1 MKINNLT
8 LPFKRVSYRWLNLSE
23 KEINKIKNK
32 FKILSPKAK
41 EYFEITPF
49 ISIVLTQKCTLK
61 CAYCGE
67 GGEGTNSKKAF
78 HNIEI
83 LGDNIKKSLEM
94 GVKKIRLTGGE
105 PFLYPQLKE
114 LLKMLKDLKRSYS
127 FFLLLNTNG
136 TVPTVENFIPLLK
149 ELETKVV
156 VHIDTV
162 NEEKYIEIT
171 NGNKIFFNTLIK
183 NIKLLKENNLLH
195 RFNTVISKPSVN
207 DFDNLVS
214 FAREMGTN
222 IKTFDITEVPSQYV
236 KKEEIYCPLDVF
248 IKKLEKRAK
257 ENFFHPYAL
266 AFGTPVIIFD
276 LDSVLVTVK
285 YTKYGSRY
293 SDKYCKNC
301 PFFPCDEG
309 LYDILYYPD
318 NTLWACRWHRP
329 TSVLKDKF
337 EEDLRTLFTLYQ
349 KTKWFIGN
357 KFV

>member
-8 LPFKRVSYRWLNLSE
+8 LPFKRVDYRWLNLSE

-41 EYFEITPF
+41 EYFEMTPF

-105 PFLYPQLKE
+105 PFLYPKLKE
-114 LLKMLKDLKRSYS
+114 LLKMLKDLKRNYS

-136 TVPTVENFIPLLK
+136 TVPTVESFIPLLK
-149 ELETKVV
+149 ELETKVA

-183 NIKLLKENNLLH
+183 KYK
-195 RFNTVISKPSVN
+195 TSK
-207 DFDNLVS
+207 
-214 FAREMGTN
+214 R
-222 IKTFDITEVPSQYV
+222 K
-236 KKEEIYCPLDVF
+236 
-248 IKKLEKRAK
+248 
-257 ENFFHPYAL
+257 
-266 AFGTPVIIFD
+266 
-276 LDSVLVTVK
+276 
-285 YTKYGSRY
+285 
-293 SDKYCKNC
+293 
-301 PFFPCDEG
+301 
-309 LYDILYYPD
+309 
-318 NTLWACRWHRP
+318 
-329 TSVLKDKF
+329 
-337 EEDLRTLFTLYQ
+337 
-349 KTKWFIGN
+349 
-357 KFV
+357 